1 MAAPPHKRR
10 SADADAPVS
19 FLVPKSALRV
29 PRDKIVGFES
39 DLFLRK
45 SEPVMSKKKQL
56 WQLDHMNLWNFIRA
70 PKSRIAIRVQ

>member
-1 MAAPPHKRR
+1 MLPDARTLTAAPHERR

-19 FLVPKSALRV
+19 RSEISLHA

-45 SEPVMSKKKQL
+45 SEPVISKKSNCGRL
-56 WQLDHMNLWNFIRA
+56 A
-70 PKSRIAIRVQ
+70 T